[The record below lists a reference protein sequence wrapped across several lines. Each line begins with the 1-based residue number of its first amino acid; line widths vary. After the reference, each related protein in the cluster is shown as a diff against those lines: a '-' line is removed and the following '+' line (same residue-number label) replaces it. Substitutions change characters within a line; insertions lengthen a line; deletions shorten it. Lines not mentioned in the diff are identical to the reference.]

1 MESVSI
7 EQSDECRWRNSLF
20 FATPG
25 CLLATAASTWRCHS
39 CCGASL
45 SRRRTRRPH
54 CPLPCGP
61 SCSPTLASIL
71 SRACIDWTPAQ
82 QYLRQKKGLSYLK
95 VAILQKKGLKW
106 ITSTS
111 IQWMFMLLLQRI
123 ISNGIQSIQ
132 NACLQDIWVQL
143 LLKWTIFFIHID
155 EMDQQQQ
162 FDSPLIVAAKIVILH
177 MYKRQKLDFIQT
189 SDFRTCDADLWIY
202 QF

>member
-1 MESVSI
+1 
-7 EQSDECRWRNSLF
+7 
-20 FATPG
+20 
-25 CLLATAASTWRCHS
+25 
-39 CCGASL
+39 
-45 SRRRTRRPH
+45 
-54 CPLPCGP
+54 
-61 SCSPTLASIL
+61 
-71 SRACIDWTPAQ
+71 
-82 QYLRQKKGLSYLK
+82 
-95 VAILQKKGLKW
+95 
-106 ITSTS
+106 
-111 IQWMFMLLLQRI
+111 MLLLQRI